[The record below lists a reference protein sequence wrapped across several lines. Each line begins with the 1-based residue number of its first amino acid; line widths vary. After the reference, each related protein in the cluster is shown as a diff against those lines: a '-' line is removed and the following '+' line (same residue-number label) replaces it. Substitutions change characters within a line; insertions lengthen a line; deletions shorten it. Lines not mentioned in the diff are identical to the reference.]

1 MKLRNFIY
9 TLPIAAAAFILA
21 ACNDVAE
28 DDRFIYVKPADVNR
42 AVLIEDFTGQQCSNC
57 PMATDEIESLVEQYG
72 DTAVI
77 AVGIHSGPLGF
88 AGSSTQIGL
97 MTDTGNEYFDHW
109 GVTTQPAGIINRTTR
124 PLEYTDWATAVR
136 NEISKPATLSME
148 INNSYDE
155 SSRRLDII
163 VSSFGTNGTTT
174 GKLQV
179 WLIEDGITAI
189 QTMPA
194 SQGGG
199 NNFNYVHNHVF
210 RAAVN
215 GTWGDDFSVAENNSV
230 NNDFTYTLPADWKAE
245 NVSVVAF
252 VYNNS
257 GVQQVTKKA
266 IITTEQE

>member
-97 MTDTGNEYFDHW
+97 MTDTRNHATGRYNQPHNKTV
-109 GVTTQPAGIINRTTR
+109 GVH
-124 PLEYTDWATAVR
+124 
-136 NEISKPATLSME
+136 
-148 INNSYDE
+148 
-155 SSRRLDII
+155 RLGYG
-163 VSSFGTNGTTT
+163 ST
-174 GKLQV
+174 
-179 WLIEDGITAI
+179 
-189 QTMPA
+189 
-194 SQGGG
+194 
-199 NNFNYVHNHVF
+199 
-210 RAAVN
+210 
-215 GTWGDDFSVAENNSV
+215 
-230 NNDFTYTLPADWKAE
+230 
-245 NVSVVAF
+245 
-252 VYNNS
+252 
-257 GVQQVTKKA
+257 
-266 IITTEQE
+266 